1 MDYVIL
7 SPNLGT
13 RSIVKQKTNR
23 LVTFYCGLKPDNINS
38 NLIIELWSNLTSS
51 QEWRSFP
58 FVKMKQQEGYHL
70 AVDISKLSSGRYEFT
85 LRLKTFHDREW
96 IWYGE
101 PHQNGQIIV
110 LGFSPA
116 RFIPP
121 VIQRV
126 HQLQLVS
133 KEYDINN
140 TIDLYHLSVCM
151 GQKILELGSVGHTI
165 HGYVSF
171 LRKGP
176 TWLTPVSGTNNFN
189 QNDAE
194 KHQLLIY
201 QDEERGDIH
210 LWMTV
215 SSSID
220 SWLSFG
226 PNNTIRLH
234 CQTDNIQTNN
244 NPVHLLILTTRNE
257 RDFSDLTKIATNY
270 YYKNIANILDE
281 LDKVS
286 NASEDPIL
294 LNSLGYCTWNAFGKS
309 IDHEKLC
316 DALTS
321 LVNNQIPI
329 GYIMLDDGWQH
340 VTSDGSQLLSF
351 DACSTK
357 FPKGLKQTVLEVKQ
371 RYPAIKYIGVW
382 HTLWGYWQ
390 GISAELGNIRG
401 YDYYELKEKKGSFVG
416 LLKKPEQFYQEFS
429 SFLKESYV
437 DFVKVDNQGG
447 FQELLCDSEM
457 RFEIWDNYRQA
468 LVDTSDKKFNG
479 KVIHCMALTPHIMFN
494 PILSYR
500 TKSTFRNSDDFFPNV
515 ADSHDWHIYA
525 NAINSLWT
533 RHYPTVADWDMFQSD
548 HPFAEYHASSR
559 AISGGPVYITD
570 FPGKHNPD
578 LIEKLVGMQRS
589 EELTLLRSRQP
600 PNPTFDTVL
609 KDPMGVKGLLCLY
622 NLNREE
628 ITSDSESLYVV
639 CGFWNTSSCTNLGIV
654 NSNLF
659 NREDI
664 FKSLLLAYVVTGIDQ
679 GKILPLY
686 PSDSSMMGDNVEIN
700 KLVKSQ
706 RENTLIT
713 RVAGYGSTLISISC
727 TKSLGNISVACLG
740 LLDKL
745 NGTRAILKT
754 EFSELKQHSVK
765 DEYYMTYRAYL
776 SHKSK
781 LCGFWISKG
790 NVYHTEYN
798 RDKEEDPTIKKIWV
812 DSCELDSSKD
822 WHWNKSNGLLTV
834 NMLGVP
840 LSSSNLSYFVIE
852 IHMISVRSLCT

>member
-1 MDYVIL
+1 
-7 SPNLGT
+7 
-13 RSIVKQKTNR
+13 
-23 LVTFYCGLKPDNINS
+23 
-38 NLIIELWSNLTSS
+38 
-51 QEWRSFP
+51 
-58 FVKMKQQEGYHL
+58 
-70 AVDISKLSSGRYEFT
+70 
-85 LRLKTFHDREW
+85 
-96 IWYGE
+96 
-101 PHQNGQIIV
+101 
-110 LGFSPA
+110 
-116 RFIPP
+116 
-121 VIQRV
+121 
-126 HQLQLVS
+126 
-133 KEYDINN
+133 
-140 TIDLYHLSVCM
+140 
-151 GQKILELGSVGHTI
+151 
-165 HGYVSF
+165 
-171 LRKGP
+171 
-176 TWLTPVSGTNNFN
+176 
-189 QNDAE
+189 
-194 KHQLLIY
+194 
-201 QDEERGDIH
+201 
-210 LWMTV
+210 
-215 SSSID
+215 
-220 SWLSFG
+220 
-226 PNNTIRLH
+226 
-234 CQTDNIQTNN
+234 
-244 NPVHLLILTTRNE
+244 
-257 RDFSDLTKIATNY
+257 
-270 YYKNIANILDE
+270 
-281 LDKVS
+281 
-286 NASEDPIL
+286 
-294 LNSLGYCTWNAFGKS
+294 
-309 IDHEKLC
+309 
-316 DALTS
+316 
-321 LVNNQIPI
+321 
-329 GYIMLDDGWQH
+329 
-340 VTSDGSQLLSF
+340 
-351 DACSTK
+351 
-357 FPKGLKQTVLEVKQ
+357 
-371 RYPAIKYIGVW
+371 
-382 HTLWGYWQ
+382 
-390 GISAELGNIRG
+390 
-401 YDYYELKEKKGSFVG
+401 
-416 LLKKPEQFYQEFS
+416 
-429 SFLKESYV
+429 
-437 DFVKVDNQGG
+437 
-447 FQELLCDSEM
+447 
-457 RFEIWDNYRQA
+457 
-468 LVDTSDKKFNG
+468 
-479 KVIHCMALTPHIMFN
+479 
-494 PILSYR
+494 
-500 TKSTFRNSDDFFPNV
+500 
-515 ADSHDWHIYA
+515 
-525 NAINSLWT
+525 
-533 RHYPTVADWDMFQSD
+533 
-548 HPFAEYHASSR
+548 
-559 AISGGPVYITD
+559 
-570 FPGKHNPD
+570 
-578 LIEKLVGMQRS
+578 MQRS